1 MSPTV
6 HSLLAPWHLILEH
19 FCQLPHVPHKQTL
32 AIPCKIGGYRVTYEI
47 CFAQLDEERSAVSIR
62 SSANNQSY
70 TCATLLLHFPT
81 RCQNT
86 PPRSLITATFSRWGN
101 VLWHAHGNNNNLEI
115 MSTMPQCVI
124 EWRRITVWLHSRAR
138 RLACD
143 CGSCAYTLEHWC
155 FRAVSHGCNSHR
167 LILRLDHVLRRQN
180 LRGNFS
186 LSSSHLV
193 MTKKQSRAQGVLKAR
208 QRKEVKVQA
217 SSSYSSSHSARIFT
231 PGSSPKL
238 ETPSPQTQDGFH
250 ATAGHLPDLH
260 FLDVFDVASSN
271 NTSFL
276 NHDATDEL
284 SDFIA
289 SPLLYS
295 LNSFENSPY
304 IDVRL
309 SLSPEQSPQTYNSLA
324 MSWTQIPPFGRSPS
338 SDRGR
343 SSSQNIP
350 VTTSSDNI
358 YHGSPQVMVSP
369 SYEQYPTQNANN
381 VYDYAPVEGK

>member
-1 MSPTV
+1 
-6 HSLLAPWHLILEH
+6 
-19 FCQLPHVPHKQTL
+19 
-32 AIPCKIGGYRVTYEI
+32 
-47 CFAQLDEERSAVSIR
+47 
-62 SSANNQSY
+62 
-70 TCATLLLHFPT
+70 
-81 RCQNT
+81 
-86 PPRSLITATFSRWGN
+86 
-101 VLWHAHGNNNNLEI
+101 
-115 MSTMPQCVI
+115 
-124 EWRRITVWLHSRAR
+124 
-138 RLACD
+138 
-143 CGSCAYTLEHWC
+143 
-155 FRAVSHGCNSHR
+155 
-167 LILRLDHVLRRQN
+167 
-180 LRGNFS
+180 
-186 LSSSHLV
+186 

-208 QRKEVKVQA
+208 RRKEVKVQA